1 MGLNEVANDGK
12 MYGTLKV
19 LWLLA
24 VQQHQLTP
32 NFELTVHI
40 LRSTTKLK
48 RLTTSNKNITNLQ
61 IHPCCYWCCCCC
73 CCCCCCL
80 LFATS
85 AYICASTD
93 QPPPHKKTENF
104 WAPWSLTSAIEAHE
118 TCDMSW
124 FKWLI
129 PGIPVCIYIYIII
142 YIWKSPPKTLEIKWS
157 GVLSTW
163 VFLHQLF
170 VGGWSSTKKLWL
182 VVEPTDLKNICNHQ
196 ISSFLQGSGW
206 KRTLTYLSCHHL
218 DEERHPGILDRLVKH
233 K

>member
-24 VQQHQLTP
+24 IQQHQLTP
-32 NFELTVHI
+32 NFERTIHI

-48 RLTTSNKNITNLQ
+48 RLTTNNKNITNLQ
-61 IHPCCYWCCCCC
+61 KKRNIQYIPVVIDVVVVVVVVLLLHLLCCCC

-129 PGIPVCIYIYIII
+129 PGILYIYIY
-142 YIWKSPPKTLEIKWS
+142 
-157 GVLSTW
+157 G
-163 VFLHQLF
+163 
-170 VGGWSSTKKLWL
+170 
-182 VVEPTDLKNICNHQ
+182 
-196 ISSFLQGSGW
+196 
-206 KRTLTYLSCHHL
+206 
-218 DEERHPGILDRLVKH
+218 
-233 K
+233 